1 MARTAKQTT
10 KTVTNRDLLQK
21 SIERTD
27 VIQDRIIKCQIAS
40 KDANAFASVVMDQIR
55 LYDRLEKCP
64 DQDKSSITK
73 AMRKISKVAS
83 KYVD

>member
-1 MARTAKQTT
+1 MAKTAEKT
-10 KTVTNRDLLQK
+10 KTVVTNRDLLQK

-55 LYDRLEKCP
+55 LYDRLEKCS
-64 DQDKSSITK
+64 DKDKSAISA
-73 AMRKISKVAS
+73 AMRKVANIAAE
-83 KYVD
+83 YVD